1 MSVEATAKHRS
12 QTLLFL
18 KSYKSKGYKHR
29 ITVKNVPNTNNY
41 TVLTKRLRFLSIRFA
56 LTLNTCN
63 WTKYVFNHHSPL
75 LKTSFLQYYF
85 VPYLSLFLFL
95 ALVNKD
101 MEILHLFP
109 VPSCSFSLF
118 LVHLLVLLEKKTFL
132 SLPHFHP
139 NIHYSSYMDFS
150 GGIKPYTYFHNLSS
164 FPPYKSWYGKYPI
177 SSSQTTSS
185 YFIHLH

>member
-1 MSVEATAKHRS
+1 M
-12 QTLLFL
+12 
-18 KSYKSKGYKHR
+18 
-29 ITVKNVPNTNNY
+29 
-41 TVLTKRLRFLSIRFA
+41 
-56 LTLNTCN
+56 
-63 WTKYVFNHHSPL
+63 NHHSPL

-139 NIHYSSYMDFS
+139 NIHTVLTWTSQVALNPIHIFTIFLLFLLTEADMENIRKVPPKQQALTSFICINTAFPSLRNTVTFSASLPWQLRMD
-150 GGIKPYTYFHNLSS
+150 
-164 FPPYKSWYGKYPI
+164 
-177 SSSQTTSS
+177 SQKGCNRLQLALLLAGS
-185 YFIHLH
+185 